1 MAKPAFNTFD
11 PDLAGLLAPVPG
23 ALDTG
28 PSMRYDPLFSAIRL
42 AREED
47 DITLPRGEWERT
59 LKKAD
64 WKLVA
69 STCVQLLDGKTKDFQ
84 VAAWLCEAW
93 IHLHQIAG
101 LNAGITLLHGYAERY
116 WSTVHPQID
125 DGDED
130 SRVAPFVWMNENLPL
145 LLNLHV
151 PLLWVADR
159 KQSVVSLADWDK
171 TLVTDTP
178 TVEQARK
185 AMPGDEKPL
194 TRDDVVAAA
203 ASASNLSSLIQAK
216 EQLQRAIA
224 GWSALADLLDSKLL
238 TDPPS
243 IARVG
248 EMLRR
253 IERVVSSLV
262 DGRDVVVAIK
272 QQVLP
277 ETTLLHGTSD
287 HNLPEVEVTMQ
298 PSNNASAHESVVP
311 VAVLPVNGQINS
323 REDAYRTLEAIAAY
337 LLKTEPHSPTPYL
350 IKRAVTW
357 GRMSLV
363 DLMLEVVREEGDMS
377 RYLSL
382 LGIKESME

>member
-1 MAKPAFNTFD
+1 MVKPAFNTFD

-145 LLNLHV
+145 LLNLYV

>member
-1 MAKPAFNTFD
+1 MAVLESSTFA

-28 PSMRYDPLFSAIRL
+28 PSLRYDPLFAAIRL

-47 DITLPRGEWERT
+47 DITVPRGEWERT

-69 STCVQLLDGKTKDFQ
+69 ATCVQLLDGKTKDFQ

-101 LNAGITLLHGYAERY
+101 LNAGIALLQGFAERY
-116 WSTVHPQID
+116 WDTVHPQID

-130 SRVAPFVWMNENLPL
+130 ARVAPFVWMNENLPL

-151 PLLWVADR
+151 PLLALTDR
-159 KQSVVSLADWDK
+159 KQPLVCLADWDK
-171 TLVTDTP
+171 TLIVDTP
-178 TVEQARK
+178 TLAQSRK

-194 TRDDVVAAA
+194 TRDDVVAA
-203 ASASNLSSLIQAK
+203 SSGSNLSSLIQTK
-216 EQLQRAIA
+216 EQLQLAIA
-224 GWSALADLLDSKLL
+224 GWSALANFLDSKLL
-238 TDPPS
+238 NDPPS

-253 IERVVSSLV
+253 IERVVSGLV
-262 DGRDVVVAIK
+262 DGRDVALAIEEP
-272 QQVLP
+272 VLP
-277 ETTLLHGTSD
+277 EPSAPLETAD
-287 HNLPEVEVTMQ
+287 QNLPEVEVTMQ
-298 PSNNASAHESVVP
+298 VPNKAPPPESAAP
-311 VAVLPVNGQINS
+311 LGVLPVNGQITS
-323 REDAYRTLEAIAAY
+323 REDAYRTLEAISAY

-382 LGIKESME
+382 LGIKESSE

>member
-1 MAKPAFNTFD
+1 MYKTAPAVFA

-47 DITLPRGEWERT
+47 DITVPRGEWERT

-69 STCVQLLDGKTKDFQ
+69 ATCVQLLDGKTKDFQ

-101 LNAGITLLHGYAERY
+101 LNAGIALLQGFAERY
-116 WSTVHPQID
+116 WETVHPQID

-130 SRVAPFVWMNENLPL
+130 ARVAPFVWMNENLPL

-151 PLLWVADR
+151 PLLVVADR
-159 KQSVVSLADWDK
+159 KQPLVCLADWDK
-171 TLVTDTP
+171 TLVVDTP
-178 TVEQARK
+178 TLEQSRK
-185 AMPGDEKPL
+185 AMPGEEKPL

-203 ASASNLSSLIQAK
+203 CASNLSSLIQTK
-216 EQLQRAIA
+216 EQLQLAIA
-224 GWSALADLLDSKLL
+224 GWSALADLLDSKMLN
-238 TDPPS
+238 DPPS

-253 IERVVSSLV
+253 IERVVSGLV
-262 DGRDVVVAIK
+262 DGRDVVVIDEP
-272 QQVLP
+272 VPP
-277 ETTLLHGTSD
+277 ETSAPLETPD
-287 HNLPEVEVTMQ
+287 QNLPEVEVTMQ
-298 PSNNASAHESVVP
+298 APNKAPPPESVAP
-311 VAVLPVNGQINS
+311 VGVLPVNGQITS
-323 REDAYRTLEAIAAY
+323 REDAYRTLEAISAY

-382 LGIKESME
+382 LGIKEMGE

>member
-1 MAKPAFNTFD
+1 MAVLESSTFA

-28 PSMRYDPLFSAIRL
+28 PSLRYDPLFAAIRQ

-69 STCVQLLDGKTKDFQ
+69 ATCLQLLDGKTKDFQ

-101 LNAGITLLHGYAERY
+101 LNAGITLLHGFAERY
-116 WSTVHPQID
+116 WDTVHPQMEE
-125 DGDED
+125 GDED
-130 SRVAPFVWMNENLPL
+130 ARVAPFVWLNENLPL
-145 LLNLHV
+145 VLNLHA
-151 PLLWVADR
+151 PLLHVPDR
-159 KQSVVSLADWDK
+159 KQSLVMLADWDK
-171 TLVTDTP
+171 TLVVDAP
-178 TVEQARK
+178 TAEQTRK
-185 AMPGDEKPL
+185 AVPGEEKPL
-194 TRDDVVAAA
+194 TRDDVTAAA
-203 ASASNLSSLIQAK
+203 ATANNLSSLIQTK
-216 EQLQRAIA
+216 LQLQQAIA
-224 GWSALADLLDSKLL
+224 GWTALADLLDSKRLN
-238 TDPPS
+238 DPPS

-262 DGRDVVVAIK
+262 DGRDVVVTK
-272 QQVLP
+272 EPEMPNLKPQVEIPDLR
-277 ETTLLHGTSD
+277 S
-287 HNLPEVEVTMQ
+287 PEVQKPMTAPAQ
-298 PSNNASAHESVVP
+298 PPLTASVFPGAELAISGSINN
-311 VAVLPVNGQINS
+311 
-323 REDAYRTLEAIAAY
+323 REEAYRMLEAISAY
-337 LLKTEPHSPTPYL
+337 LMKTEPHSPTPYL

-363 DLMLEVVREEGDMS
+363 DLMLEIVREEGDMT

-382 LGIKESME
+382 LGIKESSE

>member
-1 MAKPAFNTFD
+1 MANPAFNSFA
-11 PDLAGLLAPVPG
+11 PDIAALLAPVPG

-47 DITLPRGEWERT
+47 DITVPRGEWERT

-64 WKLVA
+64 WKQVA
-69 STCVQLLDGKTKDFQ
+69 ATCVQLLDGKTKDFQ

-101 LNAGITLLHGYAERY
+101 LNAGIALLKGFAERY
-116 WSTVHPQID
+116 WDTVHPQID

-130 SRVAPFVWMNENLPL
+130 ARVAPFVWMNENLPL

-151 PLLWVADR
+151 PLLAVADR
-159 KQSVVSLADWDK
+159 KQPLVCLADWDK
-171 TLVTDTP
+171 TLVVDTP
-178 TVEQARK
+178 SLEQSRK
-185 AMPGDEKPL
+185 AMPGDEKSL

-203 ASASNLSSLIQAK
+203 SAGNLSGLIQTK

-224 GWSALADLLDSKLL
+224 GWSSLADLLDSKLL

-262 DGRDVVVAIK
+262 DGRDMVVATEEP
-272 QQVLP
+272 VLI
-277 ETTLLHGTSD
+277 ETATPLKTPD
-287 HNLPEVEVTMQ
+287 QNLPKVEVTMQ
-298 PSNNASAHESVVP
+298 PSNNAPAPESVAP

-363 DLMLEVVREEGDMS
+363 DLMQEVVREEGDMS

-382 LGIKESME
+382 LGIKEMGE